1 MDTLVTLAL
10 VSHIFIAIV
19 IFIVGTFL
27 VITLIKLRMILDEA
41 HQALQALNSGIDKT
55 IETVQNLNSNIPTL
69 QAGIKTLDSIVTWM
83 KEKKNSPAEDK

>member
-1 MDTLVTLAL
+1 MTLAL

-69 QAGIKTLDSIVTWM
+69 QEGIKTLDSIVTWM

>member
-1 MDTLVTLAL
+1 MTLAL

-27 VITLIKLRMILDEA
+27 VITLIKLRLILDEA

>member
-1 MDTLVTLAL
+1 MTLAL

>member
-27 VITLIKLRMILDEA
+27 VITLIKLRLILDEA